1 MDYAVVYVILTLC
14 MFSLGIRFTFF
25 SSSELNKIP
34 FYTNEKRELIKKR
47 YKIYGITSL
56 LVDVISIVFMFVP
69 LCS

>member
-34 FYTNEKRELIKKR
+34 FYSNEKRELINKR

-56 LVDVISIVFMFVP
+56 FVAVASIVFMFVP

>member
-34 FYTNEKRELIKKR
+34 FYSNEKRELIKKR

-56 LVDVISIVFMFVP
+56 FVAVASIVFMFVP
-69 LCS
+69 